1 MIKNDE
7 LINKVMNV
15 YENRRL
21 FANDRALSIN
31 EALDSDKEFYSNRA
45 ELKKVL
51 FDIQKAEYENNDEAL
66 KPLYQKRDALKKKR
80 AELLSEK
87 GLSEKDLSPRFAC
100 EKCNDTGYSSS
111 GGLCSC
117 FYKTL
122 TSVINQTLNIEPIKF
137 PSFSDFKTT
146 TESDQKIK
154 GVLKSYIEHFP
165 PKKVRNLVFAGAT
178 GTGKTFSAAVIADSL
193 IKRDFNVLFLS
204 SIKLNDVFLRYH
216 TSSEGDRKAIF
227 ELLTECDL
235 LIIDDL
241 GTEPVLKNVTV
252 EYMTSFLS
260 ERLAHE
266 KPFIITTNFFPE
278 EIKARYTERLLSRI
292 SAKDCAIVPFFGKDK
307 RRTT

>member
-31 EALDSDKEFYSNRA
+31 EALDADKDFYLNRT
-45 ELKKVL
+45 ELKRVL
-51 FDIQKAEYENNDEAL
+51 FDIQKAEYENNGDAL
-66 KPLYQKRDALKKKR
+66 KPLYEKRDALKKKR
-80 AELLSEK
+80 AELLSLK

-100 EKCNDTGYSSS
+100 EKCNDTGYSLS

-122 TSVINQTLNIEPIKF
+122 TSVVNQTLNIEPRKL
-137 PSFSDFKTT
+137 PAFSDFKIT

-154 GVLKSYIEHFP
+154 GVLSSYIEHFP
-165 PKKVRNLVFAGAT
+165 PTKIRNLIFMGAT
-178 GTGKTFSAAVIADSL
+178 GTGKTFAAAVVADSL
-193 IKRDFNVLFLS
+193 IKRNFNVLFLS
-204 SIKLNDVFLRYH
+204 SVKLNDVFLRYH
-216 TSSEGDRKAIF
+216 TASEGDRKAIF
-227 ELLTECDL
+227 DLLTECDL

-241 GTEPVLKNVTV
+241 GTEPILKNVTV
-252 EYMTSFLS
+252 EYLTSFLS

-266 KPFIITTNFFPE
+266 KPFIITTNLLPE

-292 SAKDCAIVPFFGKDK
+292 SAKDCAIVPLFGNDK
-307 RRTT
+307 RRLK